1 MLGLFVGCIV
11 VVCLD
16 TITRYIVTEWCPG
29 SLQRWLEAPE
39 NQGNLKAARQIALD
53 VARGMRYLHGR
64 GVVHRDL
71 KPDNVLLTDSG
82 RARIADLGLARV
94 QASQAQSMVGWQ
106 LQLVGATVLELLTL
120 YFGHCATLSATPDCQ
135 CRDAGIHGEHVSFA
149 SEPGDTCSLVSLV
162 SDCTGTRSDHDG

>member
-1 MLGLFVGCIV
+1 MGCIV
-11 VVCLD
+11 VVYLVM
-16 TITRYIVTEWCPG
+16 IRRYIVTEWCPG

-106 LQLVGATVLELLTL
+106 LQLVGATVLELLTRCHHMHQTVNAGTPGYMVSTCRL
-120 YFGHCATLSATPDCQ
+120 LQHPVTL
-135 CRDAGIHGEHVSFA
+135 V
-149 SEPGDTCSLVSLV
+149 SLVSLV